1 MAKKNNF
8 LNKNYPLIISY
19 VIIKLCQNNN
29 KKFNFPCKKFVFKK
43 IKTII
48 IIKFII
54 TT

>member
-29 KKFNFPCKKFVFKK
+29 KKFNFPLYLRKLKLSLLLNLLLLHK
-43 IKTII
+43 
-48 IIKFII
+48 
-54 TT
+54 